1 VPASILETNK
11 LLLMS
16 ERDTKIIHIQ
26 PIVRNWDIFTK
37 GAKSAGFDFSFA
49 AEDEASLSLFSLKH
63 HYRDSVPVA
72 LPDFFKKF
80 INSSPAFILRSDD
93 FTLLYQSDVPKKVF
107 ARLYSR
113 KYTRPKLRML
123 GGRILCQL
131 AQQYS
136 YLYLV
141 NLLDSKDYMIVGES
155 INEDLTIMMTL
166 RRWNL
171 KGKSNEDITVLAGPQ
186 KEEIQLEINP
196 QGLITIDLSPLEPEQ
211 IVSYTHWLSNHLGY
225 LINNIIKNDSFIS
238 GRKEPEVSPE
248 VSS

>member
-1 VPASILETNK
+1 
-11 LLLMS
+11 MS
-16 ERDTKIIHIQ
+16 ESETQKILIE

-80 INSSPAFILRSDD
+80 IGNSPAFILRSDD

-131 AQQYS
+131 VQQYA
-136 YLYLV
+136 YLYIV
-141 NLLDSKDYMIVGES
+141 KLLDSKDYMIVGES
-155 INEDLTIMMTL
+155 INDDLTIKMTL

-186 KEEIQLEINP
+186 KEEIQIEINP
-196 QGLITIDLSPLEPEQ
+196 QGLISIELSTLEPEQ
-211 IVSYTHWLSNHLGY
+211 IVSYTHWLSNHLGHR
-225 LINNIIKNDSFIS
+225 INNIIENDSVIS
-238 GRKEPEVSPE
+238 SRKEPEVSPE
-248 VSS
+248 IPS